1 MNNLQLDFS
10 LFKDDEFETH
20 DIFSP
25 EIEEEE
31 T

>member
-1 MNNLQLDFS
+1 MDDTNNLQLDFS

-25 EIEEEE
+25 EID
-31 T
+31 